1 MTLDTYGL
9 SEDKYFAIFE
19 KKAEFACRALG
30 IVKRIAFR
38 YNIKLDPKL
47 FWDLYQEIG
56 YATDDACRVKQK
68 KEDPEA
74 LEERSYTSTTYPT
87 TGAVFTEVQK
97 LEKLMNTFILN
108 QAMPDDQY
116 DEEKEERESN
126 FPNDQEFLQFTEEW
140 WRSFMVYEGEEGRAY
155 ASHVF
160 NHVSKQHLI
169 DFLRD
174 GVVEFKLTTPGKT

>member
-1 MTLDTYGL
+1 MESLNPVKTLALPPMTLDTYGL
-9 SEDKYFAIFE
+9 PEDEYLTIFE
-19 KKAEFACRALG
+19 GKAAFACEALLT
-30 IVKRIAFR
+30 VQRVADS
-38 YNIKLDPKL
+38 YNIRLDPKL

-97 LEKLMNTFILN
+97 LEKLINTFILN

-116 DEEKEERESN
+116 DEEKKE
-126 FPNDQEFLQFTEEW
+126 
-140 WRSFMVYEGEEGRAY
+140 
-155 ASHVF
+155 
-160 NHVSKQHLI
+160 
-169 DFLRD
+169 
-174 GVVEFKLTTPGKT
+174 